1 MTFVLV
7 IRRPRDL
14 CVVVTGVSENNVI
27 SQNLVK
33 NSFTNKVYHDIM
45 NYTSFKFKCK
55 KMLRATVKEIVL
67 RLRTYP
73 VLTKLVQ

>member
-7 IRRPRDL
+7 ICRPRDL

-27 SQNLVK
+27 SQDLVK

-45 NYTSFKFKCK
+45 SNTSFKFKCK

-67 RLRTYP
+67 RLPTYP
-73 VLTKLVQ
+73 VLAKLVQ

>member
-7 IRRPRDL
+7 IRRPLDL

-27 SQNLVK
+27 SQVK

-45 NYTSFKFKCK
+45 SYTSFKCK

-67 RLRTYP
+67 RLPTYP
-73 VLTKLVQ
+73 VLAKLVQ

>member
-7 IRRPRDL
+7 IRRPRNL

-27 SQNLVK
+27 SQVK

-45 NYTSFKFKCK
+45 SYTSFKFKCK
-55 KMLRATVKEIVL
+55 KMLRDTVKEIVL
-67 RLRTYP
+67 RLPTYP
-73 VLTKLVQ
+73 VLAKLVQ

>member
-7 IRRPRDL
+7 IHRPRDL

-45 NYTSFKFKCK
+45 SYTSFKFKCK

-67 RLRTYP
+67 RLPTYP
-73 VLTKLVQ
+73 VLAKLVQ

>member
-7 IRRPRDL
+7 ICRPRDL

-45 NYTSFKFKCK
+45 SYTSFKFKCK
-55 KMLRATVKEIVL
+55 QMLRATVKEIVL
-67 RLRTYP
+67 RLPTYP
-73 VLTKLVQ
+73 VLAKLVQ

>member
-7 IRRPRDL
+7 ICRPRDL

-45 NYTSFKFKCK
+45 SYTSFKFKCK

-67 RLRTYP
+67 RLPTYP
-73 VLTKLVQ
+73 VLAKLVQ

>member
-27 SQNLVK
+27 SQDLVK

-45 NYTSFKFKCK
+45 SYTSFKFKCK
-55 KMLRATVKEIVL
+55 KTLRATVKEIVL
-67 RLRTYP
+67 RLATYP
-73 VLTKLVQ
+73 VLAKLVQ

>member
-45 NYTSFKFKCK
+45 SYTSFKFKCK
-55 KMLRATVKEIVL
+55 KTLRATVKEIVL
-67 RLRTYP
+67 RLPTYP
-73 VLTKLVQ
+73 VLAKLVQ

>member
-45 NYTSFKFKCK
+45 SYTSFKFKCK

-67 RLRTYP
+67 RLPTYP
-73 VLTKLVQ
+73 VLAK

>member
-27 SQNLVK
+27 SQVK

-45 NYTSFKFKCK
+45 IIHLLSVRKCYE
-55 KMLRATVKEIVL
+55 LL
-67 RLRTYP
+67 
-73 VLTKLVQ
+73 

>member
-7 IRRPRDL
+7 IRRPSDL

-45 NYTSFKFKCK
+45 SYTS
-55 KMLRATVKEIVL
+55 
-67 RLRTYP
+67 
-73 VLTKLVQ
+73 

>member
-27 SQNLVK
+27 SQDLVK

-45 NYTSFKFKCK
+45 SYTSFKFKCK
-55 KMLRATVKEIVL
+55 KTLRATVKEIVL
-67 RLRTYP
+67 RLPTYP
-73 VLTKLVQ
+73 VLAKLVQ

>member
-45 NYTSFKFKCK
+45 SYTSFKFKCK
-55 KMLRATVKEIVL
+55 KMLRATVKEMVL
-67 RLRTYP
+67 RLPTYP
-73 VLTKLVQ
+73 VLAKLVQ

>member
-27 SQNLVK
+27 SQVK

-45 NYTSFKFKCK
+45 SYTSFKFKC
-55 KMLRATVKEIVL
+55 I
-67 RLRTYP
+67 
-73 VLTKLVQ
+73 

>member
-45 NYTSFKFKCK
+45 SYTSFKFKCK

-67 RLRTYP
+67 RLPTYP
-73 VLTKLVQ
+73 VLAKLVQ

>member
-7 IRRPRDL
+7 IRRPRDR

-27 SQNLVK
+27 SQVK
-33 NSFTNKVYHDIM
+33 NSFTNKVYHIM
-45 NYTSFKFKCK
+45 SYTSFKFKCK

-67 RLRTYP
+67 RLPTYP
-73 VLTKLVQ
+73 VLAKLVQ

>member
-7 IRRPRDL
+7 IRWPRDL

-45 NYTSFKFKCK
+45 SYTSFKFKCK

-67 RLRTYP
+67 RLPTYP
-73 VLTKLVQ
+73 VLAKLVQ